1 MYRWVSVPTSSP
13 QRPRGHGVPGPH
25 PARYTLEVL
34 RRVPPPTCLGAPRP
48 ITDLRVIGPAGP
60 GWSRAGLQLGAGG
73 PPGESAT
80 QSLPHC
86 LLPPSP
92 AGGAAGIRGCRGV
105 GGGTG
110 RGKGKGAGEELVR
123 EPEFLNGLTWPPV
136 ENPCG
141 VGRLRSCAW
150 CTHKTKRPSWK
161 KKIISLAMPGA
172 ACQARSSATGSGGC
186 RAKSNFARSL
196 ATTVSPSS
204 HASSVPRPGAGSPR
218 TRRSGP
224 STRSSA

>member
-1 MYRWVSVPTSSP
+1 MLVCSWEPEGPRERVPLSPSLPASSRL
-13 QRPRGHGVPGPH
+13 RPREEQ
-25 PARYTLEVL
+25 REF
-34 RRVPPPTCLGAPRP
+34 
-48 ITDLRVIGPAGP
+48 
-60 GWSRAGLQLGAGG
+60 
-73 PPGESAT
+73 
-80 QSLPHC
+80 
-86 LLPPSP
+86 
-92 AGGAAGIRGCRGV
+92 GAAGGW
-105 GGGTG
+105 GGTG
-110 RGKGKGAGEELVR
+110 RGKRKGAGEELVR